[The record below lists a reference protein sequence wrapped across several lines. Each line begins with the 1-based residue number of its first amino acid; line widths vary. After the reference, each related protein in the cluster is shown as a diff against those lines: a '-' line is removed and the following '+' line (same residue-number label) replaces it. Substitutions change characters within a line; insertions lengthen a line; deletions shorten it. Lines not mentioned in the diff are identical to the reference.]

1 MKELME
7 LNPKSVFDDIAR
19 IIPKLHGWASVEKAV
34 SLAAYAIAN
43 KPLVSVQL
51 GVYGGRD
58 SLPVAM
64 ACKFNKRGIIHCV
77 DPWSPQA
84 SADGQ
89 VTDVD
94 RKWWGDLNHEFIY
107 QGFVDAV
114 NRNGLQEYCVIHRM
128 KSSEFES
135 PPEIGYLAVDGNHGP
150 DAVLDTMKFGA
161 NVIPGGIVCLDDC
174 TWAGGYVQKSAEWLK
189 ENGFLELHP
198 LGTGALYWRQK

>member
-1 MKELME
+1 MLE
-7 LNPKSVFDDIAR
+7 LNAKPVFDTIAR
-19 IIPKLHGWASVEKAV
+19 VIPKLHGWASVEKAI

-43 KPLVSVQL
+43 RPLVSVQV

-77 DPWSPQA
+77 DPWDPKA

-89 VTDVD
+89 VTEVD
-94 RKWWGDLNHEFIY
+94 RKWWGELNHELIY
-107 QGFVDAV
+107 QSFMDAV
-114 NRNGLQEYCVIHRM
+114 SRNELTDYCKVHRM

-135 PPEIGYLAVDGNHGP
+135 PTEIDYLSVDGNHGP
-150 DAVLDTMKFGA
+150 DAVLDTMKFGS
-161 NVIPGGIVCLDDC
+161 NVVSGGIVCLDDC
-174 TWAGGYVQKSAEWLK
+174 DWHQGYVTKSAQWLK

-198 LGTGALYWRQK
+198 LGTGALYFRK